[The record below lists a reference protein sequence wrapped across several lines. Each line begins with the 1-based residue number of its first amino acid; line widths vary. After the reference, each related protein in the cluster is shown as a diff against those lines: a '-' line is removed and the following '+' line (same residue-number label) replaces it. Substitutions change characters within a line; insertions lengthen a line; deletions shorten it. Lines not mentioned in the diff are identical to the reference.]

1 MKYQAL
7 LWLNLH
13 FRTVLLEEATIVFG
27 VENDRK
33 SRKLKLDKKP
43 EMLTT
48 LSVDKDNVKRF

>member
-1 MKYQAL
+1 M
-7 LWLNLH
+7 
-13 FRTVLLEEATIVFG
+13 EEATIVFG

-48 LSVDKDNVKRF
+48 LSVDKDNVKSF